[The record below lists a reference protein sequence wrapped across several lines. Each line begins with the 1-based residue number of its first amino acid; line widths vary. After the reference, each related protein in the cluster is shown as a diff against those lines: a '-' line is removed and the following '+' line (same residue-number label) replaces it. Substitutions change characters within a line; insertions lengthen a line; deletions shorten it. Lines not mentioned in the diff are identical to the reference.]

1 MTEDLVKAVLSDS
14 VKVVLDKGTD
24 TGKFSLIHEEA
35 VGTRQKAVLTPTIYG
50 WKRVKA

>member
-1 MTEDLVKAVLSDS
+1 MTEDLVQAVLRDT

-35 VGTRQKAVLTPTIYG
+35 VGIRQKAVFTPTIYG
-50 WKRVKA
+50 WKRVNS